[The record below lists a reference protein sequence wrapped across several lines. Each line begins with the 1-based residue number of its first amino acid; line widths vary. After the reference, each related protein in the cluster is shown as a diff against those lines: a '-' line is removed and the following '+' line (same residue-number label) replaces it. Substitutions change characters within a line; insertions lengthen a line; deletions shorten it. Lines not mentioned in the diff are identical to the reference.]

1 MLKKHLICLRIASL
15 NQNCEIKSTIIFS
28 FFLVVKNKLPFIRDF
43 FQKCYKKLKIF
54 EWQSK
59 NHPNHIPIF
68 QISGNAF
75 LHFATLKLD
84 FNYLKMKTN
93 IL

>member
-1 MLKKHLICLRIASL
+1 MLQKNYKLL
-15 NQNCEIKSTIIFS
+15 NG
-28 FFLVVKNKLPFIRDF
+28 
-43 FQKCYKKLKIF
+43 
-54 EWQSK
+54 